1 MRFLINFFQSSLDIL
16 STIFAFRN
24 NNEQTD
30 QFFVRKT
37 ANLGLNRSTTK
48 NTHHS
53 SRRFLGNQLFS
64 LMVAPF
70 SSLSGNWRALA
81 TCSGPFRCSCC
92 CWPLLA
98 AGCSCQLAT
107 RTARISCWRPG
118 ARLPF
123 TSVPGPVR
131 PRHRPAAYPLDWRP
145 GKCFKCKNSVFK
157 RVIQYWNVRYRC
169 IFMSIGRIFY
179 KCICVQPIFVLML
192 MISRSSGFVSL
203 SSFFFL
209 SMRFQIQAFLLR
221 WPVTTNK
228 LNFRLLSLRLQLA
241 FDHNCAE
248 FKDPALWDESP
259 NTSHCA
265 FTWLEAC

>member
-37 ANLGLNRSTTK
+37 ANLGLNRLTTK

-107 RTARISCWRPG
+107 SASSALVALAISC
-118 ARLPF
+118 
-123 TSVPGPVR
+123 
-131 PRHRPAAYPLDWRP
+131 
-145 GKCFKCKNSVFK
+145 
-157 RVIQYWNVRYRC
+157 
-169 IFMSIGRIFY
+169 
-179 KCICVQPIFVLML
+179 
-192 MISRSSGFVSL
+192 SL
-203 SSFFFL
+203 L
-209 SMRFQIQAFLLR
+209 
-221 WPVTTNK
+221 
-228 LNFRLLSLRLQLA
+228 LLSTAADGCLLLMPPLWRWRMPPPPPLLLLPLRLRTPWGPLG
-241 FDHNCAE
+241 CCS
-248 FKDPALWDESP
+248 PAWWDKP
-259 NTSHCA
+259 NN
-265 FTWLEAC
+265 FMLNYVQ